1 MSPGVVPHPRL
12 TRIAEPASPAGTP
25 MAVSTWDGLTL
36 PLEQA
41 DPALTAMPARSS
53 AMIWVSLVAPGIDM
67 QVVLATLG
75 EAWP

>member
-1 MSPGVVPHPRL
+1 
-12 TRIAEPASPAGTP
+12 
-25 MAVSTWDGLTL
+25 L

-41 DPALTAMPARSS
+41 DPALTAMPAKSRV
-53 AMIWVSLVAPGIDM
+53 MIWVSLVAPGIDM